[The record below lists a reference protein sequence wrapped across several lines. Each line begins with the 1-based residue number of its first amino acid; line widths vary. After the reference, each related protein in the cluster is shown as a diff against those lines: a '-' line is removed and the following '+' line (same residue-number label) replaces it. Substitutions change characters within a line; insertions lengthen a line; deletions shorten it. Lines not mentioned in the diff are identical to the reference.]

1 MQPDLAVTAIAP
13 SPRDPSIIKHYHAH
27 VYYDPASTRA
37 KAASLRDAVAA
48 AFPEATLGRWH
59 DELVGP
65 HLQSMYQIAFP
76 CALFG
81 SFLPW
86 LMLNRAGLTILVHP
100 GTGNPFADHTEHAIW
115 LGGTLPLRVEVLEG
129 ASGAPEPQA
138 RAEETIERGS
148 DG

>member
-1 MQPDLAVTAIAP
+1 MKPHW
-13 SPRDPSIIKHYHAH
+13 R
-27 VYYDPASTRA
+27 
-37 KAASLRDAVAA
+37 SLRSHFRREIRRSSNTITPTSITTRPRRERRPPTCATPLLA

-65 HLQSMYQIAFP
+65 HLQSMYQIVFP
-76 CALFG
+76 CALVG

-115 LGGTLPLRVEVLEG
+115 LGGTLPLRAEVLEG
-129 ASGAPEPQA
+129 APSAAEPQA
-138 RAEETIERGS
+138 RAEERIERGN

>member
-1 MQPDLAVTAIAP
+1 
-13 SPRDPSIIKHYHAH
+13 
-27 VYYDPASTRA
+27 
-37 KAASLRDAVAA
+37 
-48 AFPEATLGRWH
+48 
-59 DELVGP
+59 
-65 HLQSMYQIAFP
+65 MYQIAFP

-115 LGGTLPLRVEVLEG
+115 LGGTLALKVEVLEG
-129 ASGAPEPQA
+129 ASRAPEPQA
-138 RAEETIERGS
+138 RAEERIERGN